1 MVKGKGSWEI
11 HMIVQRSEKSL
22 NSSSGGNGGGGG
34 RSIYVTFHDSYG
46 TKWQQGIM
54 NQDGLQITVL

>member
-46 TKWQQGIM
+46 TK
-54 NQDGLQITVL
+54 